1 MLMRAVRYARYGGP
15 EVLSVEPVPIPL
27 PGPTQVRIRVAATSV
42 NAADV
47 NVRSGSVKLLSGRK
61 FPKGTGIDAVG
72 EIEAAGADVS
82 SLSVGQRVWAVTCDG
97 RAFGAALGSA
107 AESAVFEAS
116 HVTPAPAGVDDLGA
130 AATVMPATMA
140 VRTLGGATRLLA
152 GERVLVR
159 GATGAVGAA
168 VVQLANALGGHVVAL
183 ASAANAD
190 LAQSL
195 GAAEVFDY
203 ATTRPGDIRPVDVVV
218 DTAGPGLLAW
228 RRRLT
233 PGGRMVSVV
242 ASPRALAGAAAGS
255 VIGLISGSRVRTLV
269 AQPPQ
274 EAIAEA
280 ARHVQEK
287 SIRPVIDSV
296 YPFEQAPAAHR
307 AFEGGG
313 LRGRVLL
320 TP

>member
-1 MLMRAVRYARYGGP
+1 MRAVRYGSYGGP
-15 EVLSVEPVPIPL
+15 EVLAVETVPIPP
-27 PGPTQVRIRVAATSV
+27 PGPSQVRIRVAATSV

-47 NVRSGSVKLLSGRK
+47 HVRSGSLRLLTGRR
-61 FPKGTGIDAVG
+61 FPKGVGIDAVG
-72 EIEAAGADVS
+72 LVE
-82 SLSVGQRVWAVTCDG
+82 SVGAQVRTFGVGDRVWAVTGDG
-97 RAFGAALGSA
+97 RAFGSALGSA
-107 AESAVFEAS
+107 AESALFEAS
-116 HVTPAPAGVDDLGA
+116 HVTLAPEGVDDLGA

-140 VRTLGGATRLLA
+140 VRALREATRLRS

-183 ASAANAD
+183 AGPENLD

-195 GAAEVFDY
+195 GASEVFDY
-203 ATTRPGDIRPVDVVV
+203 TTAQPGDVRAVDVLV
-218 DTAGPGLLAW
+218 DTVGTQLLGW

-233 PGGRMVSVV
+233 SGGRMVST
-242 ASPRALAGAAAGS
+242 ASSPRALASAAAGAT
-255 VIGLISGSRVRTLV
+255 VGRVSGPRIRVFL
-269 AQPPQ
+269 AQPPNA
-274 EAIAEA
+274 AIAEA
-280 ARHVQEK
+280 AGHVRER
-287 SIRPVIDSV
+287 SIRPLIDSV

>member
-1 MLMRAVRYARYGGP
+1 MRAVRYPAYGGP
-15 EVLSVEPVPIPL
+15 EVLAVEAVPIPL

-47 NVRSGSVKLLSGRK
+47 HVRRGSLRLLTGRR
-61 FPKGTGIDAVG
+61 FPKGVGIDAVG
-72 EIEAAGADVS
+72 LVESAGADVS
-82 SLSVGQRVWAVTCDG
+82 SLQVGDRVWAVTGDG
-97 RAFGAALGSA
+97 RAFGGPLGSA
-107 AESAVFEAS
+107 AESALFEAS
-116 HVTPAPAGVDDLGA
+116 HVTLAPFGVDDLGA

-140 VRTLGGATRLLA
+140 VRTLQGSTRLLG

-168 VVQLANALGGHVVAL
+168 VVQLANALGGYVVAL
-183 ASAANAD
+183 AGPQNLD

-195 GAAEVFDY
+195 GASEVFDY
-203 ATTRPGDIRPVDVVV
+203 TTAQPADIRPVDVIV
-218 DTAGPGLLAW
+218 DTVGTQLLAW

-233 PGGRMVSVV
+233 PGGRMVTT
-242 ASPRALAGAAAGS
+242 ASSPQALAAAGTGS
-255 VIGLISGSRVRTLV
+255 AISLVSGARVRTYL
-269 AQPPQ
+269 AQPPN
-274 EAIAEA
+274 AMIAEA
-280 ARHVQEK
+280 ARHVAEK